1 MLEGGILM
9 RIPDYRNVHGIKGLN
24 QWTTKTNR
32 VDKAHK
38 DEFEKELEDSIH
50 KRRSEAKAKKKEKI
64 KRKNLAIIYEDQ
76 KLSEMQQETGQL
88 FSECDKNLKSETDLD
103 LDEGTKNNSSKFSSW
118 S

>member
-1 MLEGGILM
+1 M

-50 KRRSEAKAKKKEKI
+50 KRRSEAKAKKKKI